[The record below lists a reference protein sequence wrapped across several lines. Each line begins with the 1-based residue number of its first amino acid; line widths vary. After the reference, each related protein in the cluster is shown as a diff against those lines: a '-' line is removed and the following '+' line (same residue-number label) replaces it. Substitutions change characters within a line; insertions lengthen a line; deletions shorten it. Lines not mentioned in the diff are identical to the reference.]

1 MVEQIYNPDV
11 VIVGGGVAGLTVA
24 INLAPRKVCVIT
36 KDSLGINTSSTWSQA
51 GIAASVDKNDSNEMH
66 ISDTLKT
73 AKGLG
78 NETVARKII
87 SESKATIKD
96 LEEIGVK
103 FDKNPDGSFNLGLE
117 GAHSHNRIVGSKG
130 DSSGI
135 EIMRGLIDEVKKL
148 DHITVL
154 ENVSIDSIMHEN
166 NTIYG
171 VIGRFTDKNI
181 PNNHVV
187 IQSSH
192 IVLATG
198 GLGGIFANT
207 TNPRTSYGEGIA
219 LAAQVGAVLTDMEF
233 VQFHPTGL
241 DFGLDPTPLATEA
254 IRGAGAHLI
263 NQNGERFML
272 GIHEEVE
279 LAPRDIIAQ
288 NIFKQIDAGNSVFLD
303 CRKNI
308 GIDFKIKFP
317 QVYSYCTKAG
327 IDPSK
332 EMMPIIPVAHYHIGG
347 VKTDLRGR
355 TSVEGLWCC
364 GEASATGVHGAN
376 RLASNSLLEAL
387 VFGKI
392 VANEINKE
400 PLKQNAEVISSS
412 FIRTY
417 KEKTK
422 NKIRAK
428 KFIWQL
434 RSTMMRNLGI
444 VRNQASIAKGLSDI
458 IRIERESRGMSA
470 KLNDMILVSKF
481 IICGA
486 FKREESRGCHLRSD
500 FTEENDNFL
509 KHLDQSKHTLEKDIL
524 NIIDRRNKID
534 KENILAS

>member
-500 FTEENDNFL
+500 FTEENNNFL

>member
-1 MVEQIYNPDV
+1 MTESIYTPDV
-11 VIVGGGVAGLTVA
+11 VIVGGGVAGLTA
-24 INLAPRKVCVIT
+24 ALNLAPRNVCVIT
-36 KDSLGINTSSTWSQA
+36 KNSLGVNTSSSWSQA
-51 GIAASVDKNDSNEMH
+51 GIAASIDKNDSDEQH

-73 AKGLG
+73 AKGLAKKDVV
-78 NETVARKII
+78 EKII
-87 SESKATIKD
+87 TESKAVIQN
-96 LEEIGVK
+96 LEEIGVQ
-103 FDKNPDGSFNLGLE
+103 FDKNLDGSFNLGLE
-117 GAHSHNRIVGSKG
+117 GAHSHSRIVGSKG

-135 EIMRGLIDEVKKL
+135 EIMRGLIEEVKRSS
-148 DHITVL
+148 HITVL

-171 VIGRFTDKNI
+171 VIGRFTNKNI

-198 GLGGIFANT
+198 GLGGIYAHT

-219 LAAQVGAVLTDMEF
+219 LAAQVGAILTDMEF
-233 VQFHPTGL
+233 IQFHPTGL

-254 IRGAGAHLI
+254 IRGAGAHLV
-263 NQNGERFML
+263 NQNNERFML
-272 GIHEEVE
+272 GVHNEVE

-288 NIFKQIDAGNSVFLD
+288 NIFDQIDKGNSVFLD

-308 GIDFKIKFP
+308 GEDFEKRFP
-317 QVYSYCTKAG
+317 QVHSYCVKAD

-332 EMMPIIPVAHYHIGG
+332 ELMPILPVAHYHIGG
-347 VKTDLRGR
+347 VKTDLKGK
-355 TSVEGLWCC
+355 TSVQGLWCC
-364 GEASATGVHGAN
+364 GEVAGTGIHGAN

-387 VFGKI
+387 VYGKI
-392 VANEINKE
+392 VAEEINKE
-400 PLKQNAEVISSS
+400 PIKKESETISSS

-417 KEKTK
+417 KEKTR

-444 VRNQASIAKGLSDI
+444 IRNQNSILKGLTDI
-458 IRIERESRGMSA
+458 IRIERESRGLSA

-486 FKREESRGCHLRSD
+486 SKRQESRGCHLRSD
-500 FTEENDNFL
+500 FISENIDFL
-509 KHLDQSKHTLEKDIL
+509 KHIDQTRDSLEKDIE
-524 NIIDRRNKID
+524 NILSDPEALR
-534 KENILAS
+534 KENILAG